1 MWKLSTP
8 HGQHRPHVQ
17 QRAAVHRAHRVSA
30 EKLLEIG
37 QQGNRPEEVSITPPR
52 VQTDECQDLRLFQR
66 DSTELR
72 HRQGTSVYLKGY
84 GVKPVTSQMA
94 RKVFE
99 TAAKSQG
106 DSERDF
112 VADYLTH
119 STATADKHYH
129 MKTLKDVI
137 FARKLLGQLAGESGS
152 EPEAQCGKAPSPLSS
167 GSEAESTHAPE
178 EEIDVQKAYDAPH
191 TPSDIGRGSA

>member
-1 MWKLSTP
+1 
-8 HGQHRPHVQ
+8 
-17 QRAAVHRAHRVSA
+17 
-30 EKLLEIG
+30 
-37 QQGNRPEEVSITPPR
+37 
-52 VQTDECQDLRLFQR
+52 
-66 DSTELR
+66 
-72 HRQGTSVYLKGY
+72 
-84 GVKPVTSQMA
+84 MA

-112 VADYLTH
+112 VADYHTH

-152 EPEAQCGKAPSPLSS
+152 EPEAQFSISKRKSS
-167 GSEAESTHAPE
+167 HWLDYVRMMSLASVPRVALDTGALCSVSVTVIVLFAFSIETFFS
-178 EEIDVQKAYDAPH
+178 
-191 TPSDIGRGSA
+191 